1 MNIQEIQDKMEIKRV
16 ADLRANCISNIKEA
30 LALIEA
36 QIESGE
42 GSSEMQLR
50 RIENSANTIRNLAR
64 N

>member
-16 ADLRANCISNIKEA
+16 ADLRANCIRNIKEA